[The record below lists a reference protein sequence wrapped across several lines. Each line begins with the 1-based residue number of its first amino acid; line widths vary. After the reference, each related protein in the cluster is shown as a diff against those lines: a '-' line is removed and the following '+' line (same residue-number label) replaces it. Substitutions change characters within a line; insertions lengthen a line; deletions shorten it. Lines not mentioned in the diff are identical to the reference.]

1 MSATESKKRQ
11 VTSWVKMFRKSASQV
26 IVSNYSYSC
35 LFSGNLITKT
45 LIVFPDEIETM
56 GIITIDKPLDKV
68 EIPDIIKL
76 YKKIKD
82 DLWTRV
88 WRQMMNEC

>member
-11 VTSWVKMFRKSASQV
+11 VTSWVRMLRKSASGV
-26 IVSNYSYSC
+26 IVSNYSYRC
-35 LFSGNLITKT
+35 FFTGNHVTKT
-45 LIVFPDEIETM
+45 LIVFSDAIETM

-76 YKKIKD
+76 YKRIKD
-82 DLWTRV
+82 DL
-88 WRQMMNEC
+88 